1 MNHFGIRAREPQPM
15 VEPPFY
21 AIENTQNIGY
31 NKTVKINDM
40 FPDWLT
46 VWEQSYKM
54 DLWDYREKEKGEN
67 GI

>member
-1 MNHFGIRAREPQPM
+1 M